1 MAYNIFYML
10 IRTKVLPPRT
20 FEWMIREIQI
30 SNFRRPH
37 PPIKQ
42 SSITT
47 SYGKKN
53 NSAILHS
60 PCHHQDNTHSI
71 THTMII
77 RTTTSLVASA
87 LCMLSLLQT
96 AEGFLATHQ
105 STAVSFSS
113 IMTTSES
120 TTSLSVMS
128 RSRSSGRGADRS
140 KRQERVGH
148 LVRTELGRILHSGLI
163 KGGDASDTLEDDL
176 RQRISIVS
184 ADVSPDLRQ
193 ARITVSVRDHK
204 TTKSSQQQ
212 STPDSSAAA
221 VPSSAVMD
229 KRRAFAW
236 LVRNTK
242 ALKHSLA
249 QKMSHMKTCPNLT
262 FAQVDVAAAVDV
274 MYLIDQVSAGA
285 KRESVDVFDVGPN
298 GVIEGI
304 DFDKEDHDDD
314 WLDEEDDDDFF

>member
-1 MAYNIFYML
+1 
-10 IRTKVLPPRT
+10 
-20 FEWMIREIQI
+20 
-30 SNFRRPH
+30 
-37 PPIKQ
+37 
-42 SSITT
+42 
-47 SYGKKN
+47 
-53 NSAILHS
+53 
-60 PCHHQDNTHSI
+60 
-71 THTMII
+71 MII

-221 VPSSAVMD
+221 VPTSAVMD

-304 DFDKEDHDDD
+304 DFDEEDDDDD